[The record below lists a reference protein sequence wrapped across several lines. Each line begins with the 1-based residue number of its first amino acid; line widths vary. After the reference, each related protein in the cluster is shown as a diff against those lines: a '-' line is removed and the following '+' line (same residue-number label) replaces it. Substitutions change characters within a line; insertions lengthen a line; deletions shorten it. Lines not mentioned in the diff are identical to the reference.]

1 LTDQAGLHLL
11 IAASGSKLWR
21 MRYEYSG
28 KEKLLSL
35 GHYPDVSL
43 AAAREQRDD
52 AKRLLRQGRDPSLER
67 KLDLSRRRQAQ
78 ENNFERVAR
87 DWFKRMRPTWTERRA
102 ADVLTSLERDVFPQL
117 KSIPITDISPPM
129 VLAVLRAVE
138 ANSAVS
144 RVSRAVK
151 DAA

>member
-11 IAASGSKLWR
+11 IADSDSKLWR

-28 KEKLLSL
+28 KGKLLSL

-87 DWFKRMRPTWTERRA
+87 DWFKRMRPTWTERHA

-129 VLAVLRAVE
+129 VLAVLHAVK